1 MEASRAATAADVPR
15 LVELATEAL
24 AELAPTR
31 GGSVYSRREARWP
44 PFDERLAAEVSS
56 PDHLVVVGTIDG
68 VAIGY
73 GVVALEKLHDGSLL
87 GAVSDLFVDPMAR
100 GVGVGE
106 AMMDQIVAW
115 CREHGCTGVDALALP
130 GNRATKN
137 FFETFGLVARA
148 IVVHRPLEPPG

>member
-1 MEASRAATAADVPR
+1 VEASRVATEADVPR

-31 GGSVYSRREARWP
+31 GGAIYSRREARWP
-44 PFDERLAAEVSS
+44 PFADRFADEVAS
-56 PDHLVVVGTIDG
+56 PEHLVVVGTIDET
-68 VAIGY
+68 AIGY
-73 GVVALEKLHDGSLL
+73 GVVALERLHDGSLL
-87 GAVSDLFVDPMAR
+87 GAVSDLYVDPEAR

-115 CREHGCTGVDALALP
+115 CEKHGCTGVDAVALP
-130 GNRATKN
+130 GNRHTKN

-148 IVVHRPLEPPG
+148 IVVHRPLGSLG